1 MRKKSY
7 KSGVETLK
15 FLRSYF
21 QIPKSKKISW
31 GIIEETV
38 KGVTKLRLGV
48 FFPNSKLYLD
58 VARRRFFT
66 ETDSAVNN
74 CGITRH
80 IYPAKRKLNGYSYI
94 FTNKEKNIGVEYSKR
109 FIADVYYF
117 ALYSKELENDIVY

>member
-1 MRKKSY
+1 MRKKN
-7 KSGVETLK
+7 KSGMETLK

-21 QIPKSKKISW
+21 QIPKNKKISW
-31 GIIEETV
+31 GIIEETA
-38 KGVTKLRLGV
+38 KGETKYRLGV
-48 FFPNSKLYLD
+48 LFPNSKLYLD

-74 CGITRH
+74 CDITRR
-80 IYPAKRKLNGYSYI
+80 IYPAKRKCYGYAYY
-94 FTNKEKNIGVEYSKR
+94 FTNKEKNICVEYSKR